1 MLEIS
6 GPLPSCQY
14 LNVTTVGHL
23 SRIIMAMLAMI
34 GRVTMLG
41 LARYAGT
48 GGNYRTVQRFFP
60 TVIAWLVLFCAFFR
74 QPVLGP
80 FEVPASTENQLV
92 VSGRSQTS
100 PLPRL
105 GRPQARRIRNFE
117 KQSIRPQYGN
127 TASGIP

>member
-6 GPLPSCQY
+6 GPLPCCPY

-34 GRVTMLG
+34 GRVTMLR
-41 LARYAGT
+41 LAHCAST
-48 GGNYRTVQRFFP
+48 GGNYCTVQRFFH
-60 TVIAWLVLFCAFFR
+60 TVIAWLVLFCVFFR
-74 QPVLGP
+74 QPVLGL

-92 VSGRSQTS
+92 VLGRSQTS

-105 GRPQARRIRNFE
+105 GRPKLGGSMTLKSR
-117 KQSIRPQYGN
+117 
-127 TASGIP
+127 ASGLNTQTRQRGIP